1 MATVKAAAPKA
12 SFEFDTSKFG
22 FDASK
27 FGFDT
32 SKFGD
37 VAEHGK
43 QNLEACVA
51 SMTAYQAGAEKITAR
66 AVAYSKAAA
75 ESQAEAAKSLMTSKS
90 AQEFFEKQAAF
101 TKTFFESYVA
111 EMKAF
116 QGLFAGVAQD
126 VAKPI
131 SERAAVYQKMVPGIA
146 A

>member
-27 FGFDT
+27 FGFDA

-51 SMTAYQAGAEKITAR
+51 SMTAAQAGAEKLTAR

-75 ESQAEAAKSLMTSKS
+75 ETQAEAAKSMMASKS

-101 TKTFFESYVA
+101 TKSFFDTYVA
-111 EMKAF
+111 EVKAF
-116 QGLFAGVAQD
+116 QGLFAGIAQD

-131 SERAAVYQKMVPGIA
+131 SERAAVVQKLMPGLA
-146 A
+146 H

>member
-1 MATVKAAAPKA
+1 MATAKVSAPKA

-22 FDASK
+22 FDPAA
-27 FGFDT
+27 
-32 SKFGD
+32 FGD

-43 QNLEACVA
+43 QNLEAYVA
-51 SMTAYQAGAEKITAR
+51 SLTAAQAGAEKITAR
-66 AVAYSKAAA
+66 AVAYSKAAV
-75 ESQAEAAKSLMTSKS
+75 ESQTEAAKSLMSSKS

-116 QGLFAGVAQD
+116 QGLFAGIAQD